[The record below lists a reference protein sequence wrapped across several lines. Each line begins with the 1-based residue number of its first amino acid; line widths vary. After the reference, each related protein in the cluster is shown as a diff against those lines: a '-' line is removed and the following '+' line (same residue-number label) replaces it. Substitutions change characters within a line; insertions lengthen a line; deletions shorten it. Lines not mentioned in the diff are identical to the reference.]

1 MSMTKKHLISTAVIT
16 SSSLFASLWFGS
28 YMQTTGL
35 AQSTSQYKLPYPAG
49 VTYQISRGNTNDNG
63 SGTGHPST
71 GASVYAYDFAMPLGR
86 DVVAARAGTVIGL
99 SQSSTV
105 GGCSESLW
113 TKANFVVIDHGGG
126 ESTIYAH
133 LNPNSAVVKAGDRVQ
148 QGQKIAKSGQ
158 TGYTCNGRGG
168 PGPHLHYAVQQTPP
182 PSSNPGNIQ
191 NYWKNSIRSTFADP
205 DVLRQNSNGI
215 PTGGKSYKSDNGNN
229 NTPTPSP
236 DIPFQQ
242 PNVKSTISINV
253 QSVDLTVTA
262 SNLDK
267 KTVYLQMWR
276 PAINGNPAKEWNTSK
291 NVTGTSITFNDLE
304 GPGNTFSGVDYY
316 TVVSLSP
323 IPSGEAAKQRKTCYL
338 ETNRTRLCDTI
349 RR

>member
-1 MSMTKKHLISTAVIT
+1 MSMTKKHLISMTVIA
-16 SSSLFASLWFGS
+16 SSSLFASVWFGS
-28 YMQTTGL
+28 YMQKIGL

-49 VTYQISRGNTNDNG
+49 KTYELTNGNCGDPK
-63 SGTGHPST
+63 SGHCTGTVST
-71 GASVYAYDFAMPLGR
+71 YAFDFGMPKGN
-86 DVVAARAGTVIGL
+86 DVVATRAGTVRSLYAG
-99 SQSSTV
+99 SSIRLDACNYKPVPSNWYQYT
-105 GGCSESLW
+105 
-113 TKANFVVIDHGGG
+113 NYVVIDHGDGN
-126 ESTIYAH
+126 SSLYAH
-133 LNPNSAVVKAGDRVQ
+133 LAPNSVVVKFGDKVL
-148 QGQKIAKSGQ
+148 QGQKIGQSGE
-158 TGYTCNGRGG
+158 TGFTC
-168 PGPHLHYAVQQTPP
+168 GPHLHYAVEKTPSGSNYGN
-182 PSSNPGNIQ
+182 SSGG
-191 NYWKNSIRSTFADP
+191 YWTQSQRSSFADP

-229 NTPTPSP
+229 NAPTPTP

-253 QSVDLTVTA
+253 QSVDLTITA

-267 KTVYLQMWR
+267 KTVYVQMWR
-276 PAINGNPAKEWNTSK
+276 PAINGNPEKTWTRQN
-291 NVTGTSITFNDLE
+291 NVTGTSTTFNDLE

-316 TVVSLSP
+316 TVASLSP